1 MKEPVILILAAGK
14 SSRMRGADKLM
25 ELVEG
30 KPLLA
35 HLSDQALKTGLS
47 VYVALPQNNLA
58 ARQIVDGIA
67 VNTLL
72 LPKETTTEMSAT
84 IRYALNELKNR
95 ASHIIMM
102 LGDMPEIDTTD
113 LQSMIDATQQLPD
126 LVHRGAT
133 ASGNAGHPVIF
144 PQRLFENLLELTGDF
159 GAKEVLKTEKVNL
172 VALPNNHAT
181 TDLDTPEE
189 WQKWRAL

>member
-1 MKEPVILILAAGK
+1 
-14 SSRMRGADKLM
+14 M

-133 ASGNAGHPVIF
+133 ASGKTGHPVVF
-144 PQRLFENLLELTGDF
+144 PQRLFERLLELTGDF